1 MTLAALFAAIGF
13 CFAGGLIAIF
23 AVTVTSTLLMAYAL
37 TGFAVLHTLTLTLR
51 SRAFWLGS
59 IYALIVMFFWPLLAM
74 VALGLADAAFGL
86 RQRFWQRRPP
96 PLPVP

>member
-1 MTLAALFAAIGF
+1 MF
-13 CFAGGLIAIF
+13 
-23 AVTVTSTLLMAYAL
+23 VWP
-37 TGFAVLHTLTLTLR
+37 VL
-51 SRAFWLGS
+51 
-59 IYALIVMFFWPLLAM
+59 VM